1 MEFEIADSP
10 PVPIMEFYIFFYF
23 LNEKATLTNTE
34 KYSLNVVETMN
45 PLFPLRT
52 LSSSVKHSEQKIFVT
67 EINLGNTTG
76 LDSRVQNIL
85 SILWYDN
92 VSFSKYN

>member
-1 MEFEIADSP
+1 M
-10 PVPIMEFYIFFYF
+10 
-23 LNEKATLTNTE
+23 KATLTNTE

-76 LDSRVQNIL
+76 LDSRMQNIL

-92 VSFSKYN
+92 VSFSKYK